1 MKIYDDIIQGSD
13 EWFQKRLGKVTTSK
27 FTDATSARQDIPDL
41 IAEVERLQALLVEKV
56 RIVE

>member
-1 MKIYDDIIQGSD
+1 MKIYDFPQLSD
-13 EWFQKRLGKVTTSK
+13 EWYAVRLGKVTASK
-27 FTDATSARQDIPDL
+27 FTNATSARQDIPDL